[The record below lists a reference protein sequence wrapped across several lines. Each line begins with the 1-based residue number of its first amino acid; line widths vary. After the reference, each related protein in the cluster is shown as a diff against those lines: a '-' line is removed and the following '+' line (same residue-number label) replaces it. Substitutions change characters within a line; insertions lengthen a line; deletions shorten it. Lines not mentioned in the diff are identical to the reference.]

1 MKNKANA
8 TVYISNLSYDRDRKG
23 VRTLFSRYGTIEN
36 IKIIVEPKSLQS
48 RGMAFVEMSSIAE
61 AEAAIAGLNGEV
73 IDGRTVKANFA
84 IPQDKP
90 SRRLNTTKPKA
101 SAAKTKSDDA
111 KPRKV
116 SDFKSI
122 QLAKKARNDAKRA
135 SNPFNFK
142 APVKKTAKKTAKKV
156 TKKS

>member
-1 MKNKANA
+1 MKNKSNA
-8 TVYISNLSYDRDRKG
+8 PVYISNLSYDRDRKG
-23 VRTLFSRYGTIEN
+23 VRTLFSRYGTIVN

-73 IDGRTVKANFA
+73 IDGRTIKANFA

-90 SRRLNTTKPKA
+90 SRRVDGTKPK
-101 SAAKTKSDDA
+101 SDAAKGKSETA
-111 KPRKV
+111 KPRKT
-116 SDFKSI
+116 SDFKTT

-135 SNPFNFK
+135 SNPLNFK
-142 APVKKTAKKTAKKV
+142 TPAKKIVKKTAKKVAKK
-156 TKKS
+156 S